1 MRKMTLK
8 MKMPRQRRGSQERMF
23 NKTMDTIVGVTAIGV
38 GASLATGVFGA
49 LTKP

>member
-1 MRKMTLK
+1 MCKMTLK
-8 MKMPRQRRGSQERMF
+8 MQRRRSQDKMF
-23 NKTMDTIVGVTAIGV
+23 NKTMDTVVGITAIGV